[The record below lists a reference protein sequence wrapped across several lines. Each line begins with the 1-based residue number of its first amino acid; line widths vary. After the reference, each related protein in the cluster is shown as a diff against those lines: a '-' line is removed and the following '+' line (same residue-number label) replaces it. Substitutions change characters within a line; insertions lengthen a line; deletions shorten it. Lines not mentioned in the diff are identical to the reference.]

1 MTIIDRLRE
10 MVPDDEQIC
19 DVVVGIFWTYVRTQ
33 YGVAVS
39 ATAHRW
45 VEDPPGAII
54 PWAGELIGKRVRD
67 VADLYASES
76 LTARSLANA
85 AISASFP
92 ASAMTGCEIQGRGQ
106 DLLHTFCNKSND
118 LCHIALIGH
127 FHFADE
133 LARLGHVLDIY
144 ELDPRCTQGEIPSSQ
159 IPQRL
164 PQADIVVMTSSTI
177 ITHSTEDILAAA
189 RPDAIK
195 MIVGP
200 TVPLHPILWDY
211 GFDAICAS
219 LIDDPEQVRFAAAQG
234 GNHKQMVGARKVNFV
249 NPLKAHLF
257 V

>member
-85 AISASFP
+85 AIWMP
-92 ASAMTGCEIQGRGQ
+92 AESVMRVPDGFQF
-106 DLLHTFCNKSND
+106 LLSH
-118 LCHIALIGH
+118 HG
-127 FHFADE
+127 
-133 LARLGHVLDIY
+133 
-144 ELDPRCTQGEIPSSQ
+144 
-159 IPQRL
+159 L
-164 PQADIVVMTSSTI
+164 PD
-177 ITHSTEDILAAA
+177 
-189 RPDAIK
+189 
-195 MIVGP
+195 
-200 TVPLHPILWDY
+200 VPLP
-211 GFDAICAS
+211 AT
-219 LIDDPEQVRFAAAQG
+219 
-234 GNHKQMVGARKVNFV
+234 
-249 NPLKAHLF
+249 
-257 V
+257 

>member
-10 MVPDDEQIC
+10 MVPDDAQIC

-133 LARLGHVLDIY
+133 LARLGHDLDIY

-177 ITHSTEDILAAA
+177 ITHSTEGILAAA

-200 TVPLHPILWDY
+200 TVPDLMRYVPRSSTIRSK
-211 GFDAICAS
+211 FAS
-219 LIDDPEQVRFAAAQG
+219 LQ
-234 GNHKQMVGARKVNFV
+234 RKVAITSKWSGRGRSISSIRSRRICLCRV
-249 NPLKAHLF
+249 GEWP
-257 V
+257 